1 MPKLESMTDE
11 PLADKPQLSETDRA
25 ILNLEARVYR
35 SAGAKERDILRL
47 TGLTP
52 AGYHARLVRLMRE
65 PAAVRYAPSV
75 VRRLRER
82 TRS

>member
-1 MPKLESMTDE
+1 MTDE
-11 PLADKPQLSETDRA
+11 PHLSDLDRA
-25 ILNLEARVYR
+25 ILDLEARVYR
-35 SAGAKERDILRL
+35 SVGAKERDILRL

-52 AGYHARLVRLMRE
+52 AHYHARLVRLMRE

-75 VRRLRER
+75 VRRLLGR

>member
-1 MPKLESMTDE
+1 MTDE
-11 PLADKPQLSETDRA
+11 SELSEMDRA
-25 ILNLEARVYR
+25 ILDLEARVYR

-52 AGYHARLVRLMRE
+52 ARYHARLVRLMRE
-65 PAAVRYAPSV
+65 PAAVRYAPNV
-75 VRRLRER
+75 VRRLLGR